1 MRRLRA
7 SAPCCAHQYSL
18 RIPGMPCR
26 RAGQSEVE
34 ARDGLRLR
42 SVPEWPSETRAP
54 CPISIHF
61 EALINTVSSIRIVGE
76 QTLTLFL
83 LVLLHT
89 SAPAFSYHV
98 LFQPFSDEFIRQLGS
113 LSGRSWSWCAFCR
126 SFHILPLI
134 IRQPPEIAS
143 IAASQ
148 VIAKSIALHRFNSNP
163 EVSGPTHSFF
173 HCYFLIVIVV
183 MPKAEALLVAT
194 ASTVVSPG
202 IANLIA
208 RTFPLE
214 SRPALVLLGAFVPP
228 VGQAVPASTVARPA
242 IARQIAPPFLKAAQA
257 VLAPPSL
264 ATSRHSFFQPISSR
278 SSFRNRVFLMSLPP
292 FRCNQV
298 GHRKADCPN

>member
-1 MRRLRA
+1 M
-7 SAPCCAHQYSL
+7 
-18 RIPGMPCR
+18 
-26 RAGQSEVE
+26 
-34 ARDGLRLR
+34 
-42 SVPEWPSETRAP
+42 
-54 CPISIHF
+54 
-61 EALINTVSSIRIVGE
+61 
-76 QTLTLFL
+76 FL
-83 LVLLHT
+83 VVLLHT
-89 SAPAFSYHV
+89 CPPAFSYHV

-126 SFHILPLI
+126 SFHVLPLI
-134 IRQPPEIAS
+134 IRQPTEIAS

-163 EVSGPTHSFF
+163 EVSGPTHSFS

-214 SRPALVLLGAFVPP
+214 SRPALVLLAAFVPP
-228 VGQAVPASTVARPA
+228 VGPAVPASTVARPA
-242 IARQIAPPFLKAAQA
+242 IARQIAPPFLTAAQA
-257 VLAPPSL
+257 VLVPPSL

-278 SSFRNRVFLMSLPP
+278 SFLRDRVFLMSLPP
-292 FRCNQV
+292 SRCNQV